1 MRGRVAAVVVC
12 VCVCVYGRGC
22 VGGGMFSHL
31 KHSSLV
37 AVTRVFGGSILCAAH
52 GCSTVDAV

>member
-1 MRGRVAAVVVC
+1 
-12 VCVCVYGRGC
+12 VCVYGRGC